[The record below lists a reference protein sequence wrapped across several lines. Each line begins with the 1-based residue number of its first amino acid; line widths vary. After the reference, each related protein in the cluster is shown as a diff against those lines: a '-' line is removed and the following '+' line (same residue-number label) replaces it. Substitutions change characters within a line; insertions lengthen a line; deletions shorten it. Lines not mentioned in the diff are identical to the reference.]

1 MCVPREF
8 RIDSRR
14 TGSAPQCSR
23 DLARKNSLSF
33 VDNKIAKLLL
43 DPRFSLD
50 LGILA
55 QVITFTSLRLR
66 YKSIVY
72 VVQCKILNPN

>member
-1 MCVPREF
+1 MCMPREF

-43 DPRFSLD
+43 DPL
-50 LGILA
+50 
-55 QVITFTSLRLR
+55 FT
-66 YKSIVY
+66 
-72 VVQCKILNPN
+72 

>member
-1 MCVPREF
+1 MCMPREF

-14 TGSAPQCSR
+14 TCSAPQCSR

-43 DPRFSLD
+43 DPL
-50 LGILA
+50 
-55 QVITFTSLRLR
+55 FT
-66 YKSIVY
+66 
-72 VVQCKILNPN
+72 